1 MILQYFF
8 LFSTSLFIFIF
19 YGIYLFI
26 FQEEPAKHEKTT
38 EQKNEKWNFLASSL
52 KNSYSFFKKNSNI
65 PGGSL
70 KNPKLKKNFIHFS
83 YFLKNY
89 CF

>member
-26 FQEEPAKHEKTT
+26 FQSMKKQPNK
-38 EQKNEKWNFLASSL
+38 KNEKWNFLASSL